1 MNTNIKRNMIQVRLS
16 DTEMKTFEAIKSTLN
31 EKTNAATLRELIQ
44 LAPLVGKQSQEQVKH
59 LLNTYDDLE
68 AKVSA
73 LLWGSS
79 NVTKNLN
86 EIAHAANIAKNND
99 PANEDTWNWIIQQ
112 LKEIFLSI
120 NQLNQISEQTKKFL
134 KERLKNNGNS

>member
-16 DTEMKTFEAIKSTLN
+16 DTEMKNFEAIKSTLN

-73 LLWGSS
+73 LLWDSS
-79 NVTKNLN
+79 NVTKN
-86 EIAHAANIAKNND
+86 
-99 PANEDTWNWIIQQ
+99 
-112 LKEIFLSI
+112 
-120 NQLNQISEQTKKFL
+120 QIGRASCR
-134 KERLKNNGNS
+134 ERV